1 MSATSTEAGA
11 SDQGTKSRGE
21 LALYL
26 VTVELRGDGEPRIVG
41 LVCEAR
47 SRSLAEQIAG
57 DVHEDE
63 PHVYLRSVRRLDE
76 LQIVHPLTWG
86 RPTRADQRSRMSA
99 RPRTEPG
106 PAAGAVAGRPP
117 TRP

>member
-21 LALYL
+21 LTPYL

-47 SRSLAEQIAG
+47 SRSLAEQIAE
-57 DVHEDE
+57 DVNEDE
-63 PHVYLRSVRRLDE
+63 PHVFVCSVRKLDE
-76 LQIVHPLTWG
+76 LQIVHPLTW
-86 RPTRADQRSRMSA
+86 DA
-99 RPRTEPG
+99 RRGLTSE
-106 PAAGAVAGRPP
+106 A
-117 TRP
+117 